1 MSEDRTNKDPLLGGL
16 DGMRAGQTWEGA
28 PENLNA
34 GENGQTVPET
44 GSAAADSGQEQEIF
58 SAEEY
63 EVLSADRKELIREI
77 SHRVT
82 SIKILVREMTE
93 ARKVANHLENYKERA
108 FAYEDKVR
116 PYLDQI
122 RDHIDH
128 LEMEV
133 DDEIWPLPKYRELL
147 FTK

>member
-1 MSEDRTNKDPLLGGL
+1 
-16 DGMRAGQTWEGA
+16 MR
-28 PENLNA
+28 
-34 GENGQTVPET
+34 
-44 GSAAADSGQEQEIF
+44 EIF

-63 EVLSADRKELIREI
+63 DVLSADRKELIREI

-82 SIKILVREMTE
+82 AIKKLVHDMIE
-93 ARKVANHLENYKERA
+93 ARKVANHLPHYKERA
-108 FAYEDKVR
+108 FAYEETVR
-116 PYLDQI
+116 PFLDSI

-128 LEMEV
+128 LEMEI